1 MFHFSSE
8 QLAREE
14 IDELLD
20 TVWKKIEG
28 HVNPGEGERVNPNED
43 GDNVNLEEELLLS
56 EETLEVIITKQI

>member
-28 HVNPGEGERVNPNED
+28 HVNPGEGDVNPDED

-56 EETLEVIITKQI
+56 EETFEVIITKQI